1 MSFLYV
7 FQKML
12 ELFLIVMVGYIAC
25 KCGVFDKSARVKVT
39 QLVLNVTLPAMILSS
54 VMNQEHMME
63 AGDILFLLLIA
74 VLSYIIL
81 FAVALIVPRILRIKP
96 SQAGVYR
103 FMLAFGNVGFIGYP
117 VTQAIFGD
125 SAVFYTSVFN
135 MPFNILVYSI
145 GVMFL
150 NSGTKDREGS
160 IISYKLLLTPCMIT
174 SVLSI
179 IMAMLQFRGP
189 ALIGETCDMV
199 AAITTPAALMII
211 GSSLAELPFREMFS
225 NVKVY
230 LFAICRLLILPLLT
244 YFIFG
249 LFVKD
254 NSLLLGVAV
263 VIAGMPVATNGT
275 MLCLEYGADEK
286 LMAQGTF
293 ITTLL
298 SVITIPLL
306 AMLVAV

>member
-1 MSFLYV
+1 
-7 FQKML
+7 
-12 ELFLIVMVGYIAC
+12 
-25 KCGVFDKSARVKVT
+25 
-39 QLVLNVTLPAMILSS
+39 
-54 VMNQEHMME
+54 
-63 AGDILFLLLIA
+63 
-74 VLSYIIL
+74 
-81 FAVALIVPRILRIKP
+81 
-96 SQAGVYR
+96 
-103 FMLAFGNVGFIGYP
+103 
-117 VTQAIFGD
+117 
-125 SAVFYTSVFN
+125 
-135 MPFNILVYSI
+135 
-145 GVMFL
+145 
-150 NSGTKDREGS
+150 
-160 IISYKLLLTPCMIT
+160 
-174 SVLSI
+174 
-179 IMAMLQFRGP
+179 
-189 ALIGETCDMV
+189 MV